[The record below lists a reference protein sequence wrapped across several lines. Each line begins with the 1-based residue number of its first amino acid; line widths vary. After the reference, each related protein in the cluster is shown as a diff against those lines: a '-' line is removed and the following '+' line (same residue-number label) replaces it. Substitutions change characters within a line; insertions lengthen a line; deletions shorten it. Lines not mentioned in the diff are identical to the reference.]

1 MERLIQALLVAVG
14 VVNFLPVAGLLGA
27 ETLANAYGI
36 AAPEGDLL
44 ILMRHRALLFGIV
57 GALIIA
63 SAFRRHLRPA
73 AIAAGSV
80 SMIGFII
87 LALDTGY
94 GAKISTVVWID
105 VVASMALVAVAV
117 LHFRASSAS
126 RRGE

>member
-1 MERLIQALLVAVG
+1 MERLVQALLVAVG

-36 AAPEGDLL
+36 DAPAGDLL

-73 AIAAGSV
+73 AIAAGFV
-80 SMIGFII
+80 SMIGFIV

-94 GAKISTVVWID
+94 GAKIGTVVWID
-105 VVASMALVAVAV
+105 VVASVALVVVAV
-117 LHFRASSAS
+117 LQFRAAAPS
-126 RRGE
+126 